1 MTDIAKQLALG
12 TAQFGLDYGV
22 TNKSGQVS
30 LREAGDIV
38 DEARAR
44 GIDTIDTA
52 RAYGSSEQ
60 SLGTIGVSDFQV
72 ITKLPGIPEN
82 CRDVKGWIVSEIED
96 SIDKL
101 GVPSLYG
108 LLLHA
113 PADLLSEHGQ
123 LLAATLQ
130 ALQQQGL
137 TGKIGVSVYSE
148 SELAACAGVMPLE
161 LVQVPLNIID
171 ARVDHELLSEL
182 SSSGT
187 EIHARSVF
195 LQGLLLADPEEID
208 SKFEPWN
215 SLFTA
220 FSTWCAEQDVS
231 PLQACITY
239 VAHLDYVS
247 KVVVGVETASQLR
260 GILEGGAELSPL
272 PGQLQCRD
280 ERLLNPVNWGSL

>member
-123 LLAATLQ
+123 MLAATLQ

-137 TGKIGVSVYSE
+137 TGKIGVSV
-148 SELAACAGVMPLE
+148 
-161 LVQVPLNIID
+161 
-171 ARVDHELLSEL
+171 
-182 SSSGT
+182 
-187 EIHARSVF
+187 
-195 LQGLLLADPEEID
+195 
-208 SKFEPWN
+208 
-215 SLFTA
+215 
-220 FSTWCAEQDVS
+220 
-231 PLQACITY
+231 
-239 VAHLDYVS
+239 
-247 KVVVGVETASQLR
+247 
-260 GILEGGAELSPL
+260 
-272 PGQLQCRD
+272 
-280 ERLLNPVNWGSL
+280 